1 MTPLWIGG
9 VAVLVIA
16 ALLWWR
22 SHSGARVDANGR
34 SLDELDTITSWEPT
48 PTRVLTSQERLAYAV
63 LSRALPEYIVLAQV
77 PLARFLRVPTRNS
90 YNEWMSRVGQICA
103 DLVVCD
109 HASEVLAVVDVR
121 QPPHSASERNRK
133 RHDRMSRV
141 LKAAG
146 VPLHVWTENA
156 LPTAE
161 AARLAIVPAK
171 PGSATETAKPGPP
184 PRMAGRTLPTLDDE
198 TAGVIPDEIIEL
210 GEPPPSTWF
219 DNLEPPPAPASQPR
233 RPPGR

>member
-1 MTPLWIGG
+1 MTPLWSG
-9 VAVLVIA
+9 VAAVLVIA

-22 SHSGARVDANGR
+22 SRSRAQVDASGN
-34 SLDELDTITSWEPT
+34 SLDALDTVTSWEPT
-48 PTRVLTSQERLAYAV
+48 ATRVLTSQERLAYAV

-121 QPPHSASERNRK
+121 QPPQRASERNRK
-133 RHDRMSRV
+133 RHDRMGRV

-146 VPLHVWTENA
+146 IPLHVWTEDA

-171 PGSATETAKPGPP
+171 PASATDTAKVGPP

-219 DNLEPPPAPASQPR
+219 DNLESPPPAPPSR
-233 RPPGR
+233 RNPGR